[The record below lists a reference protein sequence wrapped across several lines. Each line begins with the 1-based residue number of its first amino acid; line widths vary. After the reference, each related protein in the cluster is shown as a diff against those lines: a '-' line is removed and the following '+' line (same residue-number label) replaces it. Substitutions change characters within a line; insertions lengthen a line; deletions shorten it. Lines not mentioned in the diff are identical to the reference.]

1 MERERKTE
9 YLFDDT
15 LAKAEG
21 VCYDCSKYGQS
32 PFGIRKREKDGSK
45 CRMIS
50 YVRGPLVEIEEDVV
64 VVEAGGIGYNIHV
77 PLSVLEELPRI
88 GTEVRIYTYFQVRED
103 AMSLYGFLNRQDL
116 SMFRQLIGV
125 NGIGPKA
132 ALGILSTLRPDDLR
146 LAILSGDAKTISRAP
161 GVGAKTAQRVIL
173 DLKDKVNLEDMLPGG
188 DAGASSGNAGGA
200 GMAGSAAME
209 AISALAALGYS
220 NMEASKAVRQV
231 AVTDEMTPEDVL
243 KAALKH
249 LAF

>member
-1 MERERKTE
+1 M
-9 YLFDDT
+9 
-15 LAKAEG
+15 
-21 VCYDCSKYGQS
+21 
-32 PFGIRKREKDGSK
+32 GID
-45 CRMIS
+45 
-50 YVRGPLVEIEEDVV
+50 EDSII
-64 VVEAGGIGYNIHV
+64 VEAGNVGLAIRV
-77 PLSVLEELPRI
+77 PASLQPELPRL
-88 GTEVRIYTYFQVRED
+88 GEEVTIYTYFQVRED
-103 AMSLYGFLNRQDL
+103 AMTLYGFLHSQDRD
-116 SMFRQLIGV
+116 MFRQLIGV
-125 NGIGPKA
+125 NGIGPKG
-132 ALGILSTLRPDDLR
+132 ALGILSVLRPDDLR
-146 LAILSGDAKTISRAP
+146 LAILSGDAKAISRAP

>member
-1 MERERKTE
+1 
-9 YLFDDT
+9 
-15 LAKAEG
+15 
-21 VCYDCSKYGQS
+21 
-32 PFGIRKREKDGSK
+32 
-45 CRMIS
+45 
-50 YVRGPLVEIEEDVV
+50 
-64 VVEAGGIGYNIHV
+64 
-77 PLSVLEELPRI
+77 
-88 GTEVRIYTYFQVRED
+88 
-103 AMSLYGFLNRQDL
+103 MSLYGFLNRQDL

-146 LAILSGDAKTISRAP
+146 LAILSGDAKAISRAP